1 MAAESNGTSQ
11 PIPQSE
17 TDRKPAA
24 KPAPKAG
31 AKPAA
36 KKKKTKEPEKPFAQ
50 AITED
55 VIPATVKLFQAR
67 GVNDLSL
74 TLTDTTLAGTFDRGN
89 RAFEIIFS
97 APELTAP
104 KSITYEVDGIPASTV
119 ESFMIDERKVP
130 PELLV
135 FYIMQRMYAQ
145 QWL

>member
-1 MAAESNGTSQ
+1 MAEDSNGT
-11 PIPQSE
+11 PQSA
-17 TDRKPAA
+17 TKPAA
-24 KPAPKAG
+24 DKKPAPKAA

-36 KKKKTKEPEKPFAQ
+36 KKKKAKEPAKPFVQ
-50 AITED
+50 AINED

-67 GVNDLSL
+67 GISDLSL
-74 TLTDTTLAGTFDRGN
+74 TLTDTTLAGTFDNGS